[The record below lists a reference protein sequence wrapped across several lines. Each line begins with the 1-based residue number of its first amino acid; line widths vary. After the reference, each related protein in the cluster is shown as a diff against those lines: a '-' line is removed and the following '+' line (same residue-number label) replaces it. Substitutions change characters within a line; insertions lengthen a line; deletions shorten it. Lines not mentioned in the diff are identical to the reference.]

1 MALRLRRFGSTS
13 LRHISSS
20 RQCLQS
26 ESKTNVL
33 ASLVDREREKKLEY
47 LKSWAGVGYPSPSA
61 RPESSSPIE
70 AAVSAS
76 DQNISRVDNT
86 PLVKF
91 GPMASFSL
99 PVLVLGDGV
108 TRAEIEKLVSM
119 TAKSGVSQG
128 VAIDLTR
135 VNFQV
140 KIQKDID
147 MVKDLIE
154 TVKKSGMIPSGFV
167 IPNNATT
174 DQASNVKDLALKLGY
189 GVLFP
194 QSTSSIRA
202 TTSTT
207 TASTSTNVAATAP
220 VATASTPPP
229 AKSNVKGSSPEL
241 DALLKAGG
249 TMVHQGNV
257 RSGQQVKAPPT
268 HSLLVLGSVNPGGEV
283 NE

>member
-1 MALRLRRFGSTS
+1 MALRRFGSTS

-61 RPESSSPIE
+61 RPESSSSPIE
-70 AAVSAS
+70 VAASAS

-174 DQASNVKDLALKLGY
+174 DQASNVKDLAIKLGY

-207 TASTSTNVAATAP
+207 ASTSTNVVATAP
-220 VATASTPPP
+220 VAGASTPPP
-229 AKSNVKGSSPEL
+229 PPKSNVKGSSPEL

-283 NE
+283 NK